1 MVVGIAAILFWL
13 NPQLAVVALVPVPLI
28 AAFTYRFIRTIQ
40 PKYAEVRSSV
50 GQVNSRLEN
59 NLGGIHVI
67 KTSNTETYESDRV
80 EETSMDYF
88 DANWDAIETRIRF
101 FPALRIIAGVGFLLT
116 FVIGGLWVFQGE
128 APLVFSGTLRP
139 GEFVTF
145 VLYTQ
150 RFIWPIAQFGQ
161 IVNMYQRAYASS
173 ARVFG
178 LMDEPSRIADD
189 PDATDLV
196 VDAGRVRYDGVT
208 FGYGADDPVVE
219 DVDFEVGGGE
229 TAALVGPTGAG
240 KSTVLKL
247 LLRMYD
253 VDEGAIRV
261 DGQDL
266 RDVTRASL
274 RSAMAYVSQEPFMFY
289 GSVRENI
296 TYGSFDASDEA
307 VVEAARAAE
316 AHAFIQNLPDGY
328 DTEIGERGV
337 KLSGGQRQRLSIA
350 RAILKDPDILILDEA
365 TSSVDT
371 ETEMLIQRSLD
382 RLAADRTTLVIAHR
396 LSTVKDADQILV
408 LEGGEIVERGTHSA
422 LLEREGLYAHLWGV
436 QAGEIDKLPEAF
448 VERAAS
454 RRARTEPMED

>member
-1 MVVGIAAILFWL
+1 
-13 NPQLAVVALVPVPLI
+13 
-28 AAFTYRFIRTIQ
+28 
-40 PKYAEVRSSV
+40 
-50 GQVNSRLEN
+50 
-59 NLGGIHVI
+59 
-67 KTSNTETYESDRV
+67 
-80 EETSMDYF
+80 
-88 DANWDAIETRIRF
+88 
-101 FPALRIIAGVGFLLT
+101 
-116 FVIGGLWVFQGE
+116 
-128 APLVFSGTLRP
+128 
-139 GEFVTF
+139 
-145 VLYTQ
+145 
-150 RFIWPIAQFGQ
+150 
-161 IVNMYQRAYASS
+161 
-173 ARVFG
+173 
-178 LMDEPSRIADD
+178 MDEPSRLADD
-189 PDATDLV
+189 PDASDLV

-208 FGYGADDPVVE
+208 FGYGVDDPVVE

-408 LEGGEIVERGTHSA
+408 LEAGEIVERGTHEA
-422 LLEREGLYAHLWGV
+422 LLERDGLYAHLWGV
-436 QAGEIDKLPEAF
+436 QAGEIDELPEAY
-448 VERAAS
+448 VERAAG

>member
-1 MVVGIAAILFWL
+1 
-13 NPQLAVVALVPVPLI
+13 
-28 AAFTYRFIRTIQ
+28 
-40 PKYAEVRSSV
+40 
-50 GQVNSRLEN
+50 
-59 NLGGIHVI
+59 
-67 KTSNTETYESDRV
+67 
-80 EETSMDYF
+80 
-88 DANWDAIETRIRF
+88 
-101 FPALRIIAGVGFLLT
+101 
-116 FVIGGLWVFQGE
+116 
-128 APLVFSGTLRP
+128 
-139 GEFVTF
+139 
-145 VLYTQ
+145 
-150 RFIWPIAQFGQ
+150 
-161 IVNMYQRAYASS
+161 
-173 ARVFG
+173 
-178 LMDEPSRIADD
+178 MDEPSRLADD
-189 PDATDLV
+189 PDASDLV

-208 FGYGADDPVVE
+208 FGYGVDDPVVR

-253 VDEGAIRV
+253 VDEGAIRI
-261 DGQDL
+261 DGQDV

-289 GSVRENI
+289 GTIRENI
-296 TYGSFDASDEA
+296 TYGSFDATDEA

-316 AHAFIQNLPDGY
+316 AHEFITSLPDGY

-365 TSSVDT
+365 TSNVDT

-408 LEGGEIVERGTHSA
+408 LEAGEIVERGTHEA
-422 LLEREGLYAHLWGV
+422 LLEREGLYAHLWSV
-436 QAGEIDKLPEAF
+436 QAGEIDELPEAF
-448 VERAAS
+448 VERAAG